1 MPPKLNEKRA
11 LFVLTK
17 IEQILACER
26 RSEAERDTRFV
37 EWDNTCVK
45 CGVAT
50 LSWKPSLPA
59 GYCGSRHKGTGLRQ
73 SFECHTSR
81 RHRS

>member
-17 IEQILACER
+17 IEPILACER

-37 EWDNTCVK
+37 EWDNTCVSA
-45 CGVAT
+45 V
-50 LSWKPSLPA
+50 
-59 GYCGSRHKGTGLRQ
+59 
-73 SFECHTSR
+73 
-81 RHRS
+81 